1 MNVVSI
7 RVVPILKKIEKGQP
21 YFFMDFIKMITLKRV
36 MTYYEKV
43 FLLLSYRTYA
53 RSLWCKMHFNLN
65 RKISA
70 KMKSNSSYH
79 SLLTL
84 AFCFLFFNHCW
95 KSLEKFFQG
104 GKRIFSSFW
113 ESLRLSEP
121 SSANNRPNESW
132 WLQNNARR
140 LKFYLCT
147 LVG

>member
-7 RVVPILKKIEKGQP
+7 RVVPILKKIEKGPP
-21 YFFMDFIKMITLKRV
+21 YFFMAFIKMITLKRV

-84 AFCFLFFNHCW
+84 AFCFLFFNYCW
-95 KSLEKFFQG
+95 KIPWKFFQ